1 MHDQP
6 FKLKGFVVW
15 GVCALF
21 YLYEF
26 SLRTILG
33 TYQQP
38 VMQALHLNAFQ
49 FSMLSTAVFFLVYG
63 LMQIPAGLII
73 DQIGLKRSLLMAS
86 VCCGLASLGFASSQH
101 FTEAIVFRVLTGLGA
116 SFGFV
121 CLLIAVHDW
130 MPHRYSG
137 VFIGLS
143 QLIGTLGPM
152 FVAGPLA
159 SMSASSGISW
169 RTVFIGLSITGAILT
184 VLVFLFVENSKK
196 TAGDF
201 IVLDKPERVKVSL
214 LRLFDRWQP
223 WVVAICSAALY
234 FTVEYFSDNEG
245 RNFLMLK
252 GADLSSA
259 SYMITVS
266 WIGYAIACPLMG
278 FVSDLLERRKVVM
291 VAMAVLGLVAI
302 STIMY
307 GHHKPTMPLA
317 FFALG
322 FAASGESVGFAVM
335 AEQFKSRFVAIG
347 FGLNNAV
354 ITTVVALNAPVIGYW
369 LDAISGSHHASLH
382 DYLIVFRVLV
392 AVAVVAL
399 LLSLF
404 WIKETFCKSAVEFTV
419 LESRIESNQKQL

>member
-1 MHDQP
+1 MREQP

-38 VMQALHLNAFQ
+38 VMQTLHLNAFQ

-73 DQIGLKRSLLMAS
+73 DQIGLKRSLLIAS
-86 VCCGLASLGFASSQH
+86 ICCALASLGFASSQH

-121 CLLIAVHDW
+121 SLLIAVHDW

-169 RTVFIGLSITGAILT
+169 RTVFMGLSMTGVVLT
-184 VLVFLFVENSKK
+184 ILVFFFVENSKK

-201 IVLDKPERVKVSL
+201 IILHKPERISVSL

-245 RNFLMLK
+245 RNFLILK
-252 GADLSSA
+252 GANVSSA
-259 SYMITVS
+259 SYMITIS

-278 FVSDLLERRKVVM
+278 FLSDLLEKRKIVM
-291 VAMAVLGLVAI
+291 VGTAIIGLVAI
-302 STIMY
+302 CTILY
-307 GHHKPTMPLA
+307 GHSQGLMPLA
-317 FFALG
+317 FFAMG
-322 FAASGESVGFAVM
+322 FAASGESVGFAAM

-369 LDAISGSHHASLH
+369 LDAISGPHQASLH
-382 DYLIVFRVLV
+382 DYLIVFRALV
-392 AVAVVAL
+392 VVSIVAL
-399 LLSLF
+399 LLAAF
-404 WIKETFCKSAVEFTV
+404 WVKETFCKSTVELTV
-419 LESRIESNQKQL
+419 LKNRVEER